1 VLSDDRQIEEY
12 DKVGNDHNA
21 WASSADGLLAA
32 SRLLRTLRTTF
43 DLESVAVGEAIP
55 DEGRIHPADLMLRG
69 FAVECLLK
77 ALWVKQGGTIC
88 IDGKYVGVTGAGDH
102 DLLQLCDAN
111 KLSFTDHQRDV
122 LKRLF
127 IFMTSVGRYPIA
139 SHWSKT
145 KIQSTLGGGKGS
157 PTYWGTPS
165 DDETY
170 DSIVKILLEA
180 LDS

>member
-32 SRLLRTLRTTF
+32 SRLLRKLRTTF
-43 DLESVAVGEAIP
+43 DLESVAVGIAIP

-88 IDGKYVGVTGAGDH
+88 IDGKYVGVKGAGNH
-102 DLLQLCDAN
+102 DLRQLWDAN
-111 KLSFTDHQRDV
+111 KLPFSENQCDV
-122 LKRLF
+122 LNRLS

-145 KIQSTLGGGKGS
+145 KMQNTLGGGKGS
-157 PTYWGTPS
+157 PTYWVTPS

-170 DSIVKILLEA
+170 DSIVKVLHEA